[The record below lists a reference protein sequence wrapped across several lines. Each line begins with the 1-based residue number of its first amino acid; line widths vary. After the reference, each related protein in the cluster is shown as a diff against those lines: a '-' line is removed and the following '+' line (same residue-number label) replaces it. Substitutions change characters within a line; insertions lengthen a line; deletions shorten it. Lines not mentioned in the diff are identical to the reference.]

1 MPIVHGDIR
10 AANIH
15 IDPEYSAAVLELPY
29 ERWTHRAS
37 TTYHITHNDI
47 SRHLAPEQI
56 ALPSG
61 SAPAWSQTISK
72 SADIYALGMT
82 LLELMTGSSPF
93 AEINNPAVVVRAV
106 QDGNRPSIP
115 ARSLARVFSAF
126 HSSSSSESSAFDNND
141 GHYDLERGRAGG
153 HFQQSQSLEDGLTGQ
168 TSLSTPIAGE
178 QNVQV
183 PPAQLR
189 VAMSSLAAL
198 LEMMWAQ
205 HPNRRPSAQQVE
217 SRFEELAQFE
227 NIA

>member
-15 IDPEYSAAVLELPY
+15 IDPEHSTAVLELPY

-61 SAPAWSQTISK
+61 SASPWSQTISK
-72 SADIYALGMT
+72 PADIYALGMT

-93 AEINNPAVVVRAV
+93 ADISNPAVVVSAV
-106 QDGNRPSIP
+106 QDGNRPSVP
-115 ARSLARVFSAF
+115 ARSLARVFSTF
-126 HSSSSSESSAFDNND
+126 RSSSSSESSESDHID
-141 GHYDLERGRAGG
+141 GHYDLERGGVSG
-153 HFQQSQSLEDGLTGQ
+153 HFQQSQSLEGDPTGQ
-168 TSLSTPIAGE
+168 TTFSTSLGGE
-178 QNVQV
+178 QNEQGR
-183 PPAQLR
+183 PAQLH
-189 VAMSSLAAL
+189 VAMTSLASL
-198 LEMMWAQ
+198 LQMMWAQ
-205 HPNRRPSAQQVE
+205 HPSRRPSAQQVE

-227 NIA
+227 SIA